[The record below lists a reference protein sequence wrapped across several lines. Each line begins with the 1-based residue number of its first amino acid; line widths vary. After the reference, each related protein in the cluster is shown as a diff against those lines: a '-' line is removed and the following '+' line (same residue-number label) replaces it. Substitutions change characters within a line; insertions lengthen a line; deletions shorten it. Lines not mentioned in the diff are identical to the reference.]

1 MPPRPARDDA
11 ATNRAQTQ
19 ALTGPAALL
28 FLVPPATVA
37 GGDDFLKEG
46 LVKWSAHGNADA
58 DHGDGDLGRGPDNQ
72 ADRVVRVVVCGEVR
86 NLEGAFDTAGSG
98 AVEQYVSC

>member
-11 ATNRAQTQ
+11 ATNRAQAQ
-19 ALTGPAALL
+19 ALTGPAAL
-28 FLVPPATVA
+28 FLVPPATVT
-37 GGDDFLKEG
+37 GGDDFFKEG

-72 ADRVVRVVVCGEVR
+72 ADRVVRVVVCGEVG
-86 NLEGAFDTAGSG
+86 NLEGAFDAASSG
-98 AVEQYVSC
+98 AVEQNVS